1 MLKYCYIPHNNN
13 LLLIPDLFV
22 GSTMTCLWHRYWLYD
37 VFTQHN
43 SFHMNKISKKDCLP
57 YKVNYDVI
65 SRGALIDWF
74 IVLNIFIS
82 LLHLVKLL
90 TTFEHNCCSRA
101 KVTMGAKSNPPP
113 PRLWSSKKPVSDR
126 VIYDDSWFWE
136 NIMLESNHEKIK
148 SRTFIMVLETL
159 LGIKLLK

>member
-22 GSTMTCLWHRYWLYD
+22 GSTMTCLWRHYWLYD

-43 SFHMNKISKKDCLP
+43 SFHNS
-57 YKVNYDVI
+57 
-65 SRGALIDWF
+65 
-74 IVLNIFIS
+74 VLNIFIS

-126 VIYDDSWFWE
+126 VIYYDSWFWE